1 MTNRAIR
8 KTEWTQRKIEITS
21 LSNSLYALVSK
32 AANLLLHRIVL
43 ISTELYNHLALALEN
58 KTESKCSNFYVI
70 FLLLERKKVLEN

>member
-43 ISTELYNHLALALEN
+43 ICTVLYNHIALALEN